1 MSDPTPTLPPSD
13 PLSFE
18 AGPQPYGPY
27 LLLEKIGAGGMA
39 EVFRAVRNGPQGFVR
54 QFAIKRIIPRHA
66 ESKDF
71 VEMFCNEARLS
82 ALLSHPNLV
91 QVYDFGEI
99 DGSYYLAMEFLKGR
113 SVLSVMRSLH
123 ARRRPFPVEAVAFI
137 ARQVALGLSYAHT
150 LRDQDGEALNLVH
163 RDVNPSNVMLL
174 KSGTVKVLDF
184 GIAKA
189 PSLTTLQTQAGLV
202 KGKLSYA
209 PPEQL
214 KCRPLDGRADVFS
227 LGVTLWEMATMR
239 KLFGGRTDF
248 ETVTNV
254 MTKPV
259 QPPSSQRSDIPPAFD
274 EIVLSALQRDPTKRP
289 DAKQLAAR
297 LGDFLV
303 DNRFRDDS
311 LAELMRELF
320 GSNTSRVVA
329 IPSLDSSTGSLG
341 SLPALPAAEAADTTL
356 PGAPPTAARALLDVP
371 GADRAAGVSSDGL
384 PRWRG
389 RRSIKIA
396 LALAGAVGLGLLTWA
411 SWGSLRQVQGL
422 LAGDRGDDSGSAPAA
437 TSASEI
443 VLELDS
449 RPQGALVEG
458 ADGVRLG
465 QTPLTVRMRRSRA
478 PAVFVLRKNGFAPLS
493 YRVTPER
500 DLIATIEL
508 ERLR

>member
-1 MSDPTPTLPPSD
+1 MSDPIPPLRD
-13 PLSFE
+13 AVGPE
-18 AGPQPYGPY
+18 AGPQQYGPY

-66 ESKDF
+66 ESSDF

-99 DGSYYLAMEFLKGR
+99 DGSYYLAMEYLKGR
-113 SVLSVMRSLH
+113 TVLSVMRSLH
-123 ARRRPFPVEAVAFI
+123 ARRRPFPVEAVAYI
-137 ARQVALGLSYAHT
+137 ARQVALGLAYAHS
-150 LRDQDGEALNLVH
+150 LRDPEGEALNLVH

-254 MTKPV
+254 MTKTV
-259 QPPSSQRSDIPPAFD
+259 LPPSSQRPDIPPAFD
-274 EIVLSALQRDPTKRP
+274 EIVLSALQRDPELRP
-289 DAKQLAAR
+289 DARTLAVR

-303 DNRFRDDS
+303 DTRFRDDS
-311 LAELMRELF
+311 LADLMRELF
-320 GSNTSRVVA
+320 GSNTSRVIA
-329 IPSLDSSTGSLG
+329 LPTFEGPGSL
-341 SLPALPAAEAADTTL
+341 ALGENTL
-356 PGAPPTAARALLDVP
+356 PGAPPTEVQALLDAE
-371 GADRAAGVSSDGL
+371 GAEGQAAAAL
-384 PRWRG
+384 PAAVARG
-389 RRSIKIA
+389 RRRAVTLA
-396 LALAGAVGLGLLTWA
+396 LALAGAVGLGLLVWA
-411 SWGSLRQVQGL
+411 SWGSLRQVTGL
-422 LAGDRGDDSGSAPAA
+422 LTGDRAAEAGKPAA
-437 TSASEI
+437 ALQAPEI
-443 VLELDS
+443 IVELDS
-449 RPQGALVEG
+449 RPRGAQVEG
-458 ADGVRLG
+458 PDGVQLG
-465 QTPLTVRMRRSRA
+465 QTPLMVRMRRSRV
-478 PAVFVLRKNGFAPLS
+478 PVLFVLRKSGFAPLS
-493 YRVTPER
+493 YQLTPER
-500 DLIATIEL
+500 DFIATLEL
-508 ERLR
+508 EKMP

>member
-1 MSDPTPTLPPSD
+1 MSDPTPTLPAPTG
-13 PLSFE
+13 PE

-66 ESKDF
+66 ESSDF

-82 ALLSHPNLV
+82 ALLSHPNIV

-99 DGSYYLAMEFLKGR
+99 DGSYYLAMEYLKGR
-113 SVLSVMRSLH
+113 TVLSVMRSLH
-123 ARRRPFPVEAVAFI
+123 ARRRPFPVAAVAYI

-150 LRDQDGEALNLVH
+150 LRGPEGEALNLVH
-163 RDVNPSNVMLL
+163 RDVNPSNIMLL

-184 GIAKA
+184 GIAKS

-214 KCRPLDGRADVFS
+214 KCRPLDGRADVFA

-259 QPPSSQRSDIPPAFD
+259 LPPSSQREEIPQAFD
-274 EIVLSALQRDPTKRP
+274 EVVLSALQRDPEKRP

-303 DNRFRDDS
+303 DTRFRDDS

-329 IPSLDSSTGSLG
+329 M
-341 SLPALPAAEAADTTL
+341 PALDAGSALAGESTIPGGPPTEADAPGLVPGLEAATPAAAAASAHT
-356 PGAPPTAARALLDVP
+356 
-371 GADRAAGVSSDGL
+371 
-384 PRWRG
+384 WRG
-389 RRSIKIA
+389 RRRV
-396 LALAGAVGLGLLTWA
+396 LAGLAFVGVVGLAALGWVSRGSLGQMRGLL
-411 SWGSLRQVQGL
+411 SSEPP
-422 LAGDRGDDSGSAPAA
+422 AGAAPAA
-437 TSASEI
+437 QI
-443 VLELDS
+443 VVELDS
-449 RPQGALVEG
+449 RPRGAAVER
-458 ADGVRLG
+458 ADGTRLG
-465 QTPLTVRMRRSRA
+465 QTPLTLRLPRSRA
-478 PAVFVLRKNGFAPLS
+478 ATVFVLRKAGFAPLT

-500 DLIATIEL
+500 DFIATLEL
-508 ERLR
+508 EKAP